1 MTMMSCNLNCW
12 NNPSTKD
19 AYRLTV
25 TTLVVEILATIGGIQ
40 LFKVWMFA
48 CGKNGADHGA
58 MTRLMTFRLVFS
70 TFLSLSLS
78 LSLSLEYWFIIEF
91 GVRFRKLGRL
101 SIQLRRIMEILCP
114 HIRRYGIR
122 TKIKTT

>member
-25 TTLVVEILATIGGIQ
+25 TTLVVEILATIGGIH

-48 CGKNGADHGA
+48 CGKNSTYYDA
-58 MTRLMTFRLVFS
+58 MTHLMTLRLVFS
-70 TFLSLSLS
+70 PFLNLSLS
-78 LSLSLEYWFIIEF
+78 
-91 GVRFRKLGRL
+91 
-101 SIQLRRIMEILCP
+101 RILV
-114 HIRRYGIR
+114 HH
-122 TKIKTT
+122 